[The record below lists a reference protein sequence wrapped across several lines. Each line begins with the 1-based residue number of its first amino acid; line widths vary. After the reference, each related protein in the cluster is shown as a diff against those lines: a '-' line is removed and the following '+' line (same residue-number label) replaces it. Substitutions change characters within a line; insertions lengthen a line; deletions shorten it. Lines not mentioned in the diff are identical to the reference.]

1 MITKNLPAANRTV
14 AGVDLLIGDGGREA
28 AGHCP
33 EDVEDCVA
41 RALAFALND
50 GADDGGL
57 VYSVAWQLVTR
68 CNSAG
73 ETADCRQPMRDYRRA
88 YRGCGFEYRKW
99 YTAGMDF
106 NEILHWLNR
115 RKRRNVVVVVGDKEF
130 GRSHCYAVRRD
141 DVVLDSWN
149 SIFDARNGRFTRR
162 KVYGIWVE
170 TPRTEELRG
179 LLANLD
185 GKKLQ
190 RSELLRRVLSQVVLP
205 RKDCPC
211 AVCRDCPEEVEE
223 WSVVCWK
230 CRMKEVFGIRG
241 HGELRKQS

>member
-1 MITKNLPAANRTV
+1 MITQNLPAANRTV

-28 AGHCP
+28 AGHYP
-33 EDVEDCVA
+33 ENVEDCVA
-41 RALAFALND
+41 RSLAFALND

-57 VYSVAWQLVTR
+57 LYSVAWQLVTR

-73 ETADCRQPMRDYRRA
+73 ETADRRQPMRDYRRA
-88 YRGCGFEYRKW
+88 YRGCGFRYRKW
-99 YTAGMDF
+99 YTTGMDF
-106 NEILHWLNR
+106 NEILGWL
-115 RKRRNVVVVVGDKEF
+115 KRRTRGNVVVVVGDREY

-149 SIFDARNGRFTRR
+149 ATFDARNGRLARH

-170 TPRTEELRG
+170 MPRTEKLRE
-179 LLANLD
+179 LLADLD
-185 GKKLQ
+185 GGTLH
-190 RSELLRRVLSQVVLP
+190 RSELVRRVLSQVVLP

-230 CRMKEVFGIRG
+230 CRMKGMFGIRG
-241 HGELRKQS
+241 HGQLRKQS